1 MGKYTEGINNGNE
14 TNEVGLSEWPMS
26 FTANQKVNCG
36 IQACRKHCALNQ
48 NHLQQ
53 INLDTMQNCRGKC
66 AVVRK
71 TVKVM
76 WYIKLLHYK
85 TLLFKFVGSA
95 VVFFFIFYF
104 ISKFD
109 PAEFTL
115 GALCQKERVRES
127 FVLNVLSSAESHTH
141 SVCQCVVVGSLQPT
155 QQPFKQHQLVGGLRG
170 LTGKLAAQGIQ
181 GTLTPAL
188 THSHAFIPL
197 FTLDH
202 WLHSLSLASL
212 NLPFW
217 DVISPLSALSL
228 SFLPNLTFFF
238 FQLSLSIPIEPEH
251 HSLKQSIFFKY
262 ILPYLYDSTC
272 D

>member
-1 MGKYTEGINNGNE
+1 MWKHTEGINNGNE

-26 FTANQKVNCG
+26 STAIQKVNCG
-36 IQACRKHCALNQ
+36 IQARSKHWAFNQ
-48 NHLQQ
+48 NHLKH
-53 INLDTMQNCRGKC
+53 INLDTVQNCRGKR
-66 AVVRK
+66 AMLRK

-76 WYIKLLHYK
+76 WYIKLHHYK

-95 VVFFFIFYF
+95 VFFFFLP
-104 ISKFD
+104 SKMD

-127 FVLNVLSSAESHTH
+127 FVLNVLSSGESHTH
-141 SVCQCVVVGSLQPT
+141 SVCQCVVVGSLQPM
-155 QQPFKQHQLVGGLRG
+155 QQPFKHHCLLVVLRR

-202 WLHSLSLASL
+202 WPTALPLIGQLKSAFLRCHLFIVCFLFSFFSPPYIFYTLSECA
-212 NLPFW
+212 NW
-217 DVISPLSALSL
+217 A
-228 SFLPNLTFFF
+228 
-238 FQLSLSIPIEPEH
+238 EH
-251 HSLKQSIFFKY
+251 HSFKQSIFFKY
-262 ILPYLYDSTC
+262 ILPYLCYSTF